1 MSIWAAM
8 KGFQL
13 GKGLI
18 SLGKQALSQGF
29 TLSKGKEGATFN
41 QRGSVMASMSGTT
54 GINQQYLTY
63 GAVALGLYLLMKR

>member
-1 MSIWAAM
+1 MSVWATI

-13 GKGLI
+13 GKGLV

-29 TLSKGKEGATFN
+29 TLSKGKQGTTYS
-41 QRGSVMASMSGTT
+41 QRGNVMASMSNST